1 MQVLTVDHQSPFVL
15 DAALRH
21 KWILCPAR
29 QVLAIVFAGHSDREN
44 TQGLIPGLGEML
56 CHSLDLPC
64 AQPPGHQSF
73 GSGSGTFA
81 LNVVGL
87 VRRQELVFG
96 EDVHGHWFYWHRKTC
111 LIYKSIH
118 RKKHLYNSRFTS
130 RIMTLVLGGERCVLL
145 AMQTALA
152 FSKCRPMLGKE
163 RRLIVVPSGRCSKD
177 SSIRTL
183 SRYQVTFGGGLPVG
197 ILYNCDY

>member
-1 MQVLTVDHQSPFVL
+1 MALVVDVIAHLDVIRIQIRSHLQCYRGGICSGEVMVSGGVQEAYASMLLTVDHQSPFVL

-81 LNVVGL
+81 LNVV
-87 VRRQELVFG
+87 
-96 EDVHGHWFYWHRKTC
+96 
-111 LIYKSIH
+111 
-118 RKKHLYNSRFTS
+118 
-130 RIMTLVLGGERCVLL
+130 
-145 AMQTALA
+145 
-152 FSKCRPMLGKE
+152 
-163 RRLIVVPSGRCSKD
+163 
-177 SSIRTL
+177 
-183 SRYQVTFGGGLPVG
+183 
-197 ILYNCDY
+197 